1 MAELRTSRLVN
12 NLNRAAGLSREDW
25 RFLAIAVK
33 ELALARLRHAA
44 TAIDVIFDELQ
55 LRPTDNAQDGGA
67 KPLGPA
73 ELRRLSWAIAAAAT
87 RVPWRSDCLLQ
98 AMAAQRW
105 LRRRHSGADFF
116 VGVQK
121 DPQGALSAH
130 AWLQRGDLTI
140 TGGAHEEFHV
150 VLGPPGQMA

>member
-1 MAELRTSRLVN
+1 MAELRGSRLVA
-12 NLNRAAGLSREDW
+12 NLNRASGLSREDW

-33 ELALARLRHAA
+33 ELALARLRHA
-44 TAIDVIFDELQ
+44 TMAIDVIFDELQ
-55 LRPTDNAQDGGA
+55 LRPTDNAQDGA

-73 ELRRLSWAIAAAAT
+73 ELRRLSWAIAVAAT

-105 LRRRHSGADFF
+105 LRRRHCGADFF

-121 DPQGALSAH
+121 DPQGALLAH

-140 TGGAHEEFHV
+140 TGGTHEEFHV
-150 VLGPPGQMA
+150 VLGPPDQME